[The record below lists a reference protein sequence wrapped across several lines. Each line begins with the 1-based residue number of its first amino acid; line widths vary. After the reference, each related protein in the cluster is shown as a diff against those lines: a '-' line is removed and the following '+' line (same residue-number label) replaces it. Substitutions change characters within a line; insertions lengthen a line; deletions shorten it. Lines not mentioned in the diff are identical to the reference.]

1 MSAIQSVCVYCG
13 SSNNTKEIYRDAA
26 KNLGAMLAEQNIK
39 VVYGGAKVGLMGILA
54 ESAMEH
60 QGHVL
65 GFMTEFLDE
74 YEGANHQITELH
86 VVSSMHE
93 RKQKMFEHSDA
104 FLILPGGF
112 GTLDEVFEM
121 LTWKQVGLHKKGIFF
136 LNINNYWRP
145 LFDTFTQH
153 MIDNGFVRE
162 QDKKLFHIV
171 DDLSDLMPIL
181 HHYPKIEDEAQS
193 KFF

>member
-1 MSAIQSVCVYCG
+1 MSTIQSVCVYCG
-13 SSNNTKEIYRDAA
+13 SSNNTKEIYRESA
-26 KNLGAMLAEQNIK
+26 KDLGAILATNNIK
-39 VVYGGAKVGLMGILA
+39 LVYGGAKVGLMGILA
-54 ESAMEH
+54 ESALNH
-60 QGHVL
+60 NGYVL

-74 YEGANHQITELH
+74 YEGANYHITELH
-86 VVSSMHE
+86 VVSTMHE
-93 RKQKMFEHSDA
+93 RKQKMFENSDA

-145 LFDTFTQH
+145 LFDNFVQH

-162 QDKKLFHIV
+162 SDKNLFHIV
-171 DDLSDLMPIL
+171 DDLSELIPIMQN
-181 HHYPKIEDEAQS
+181 YPAHEDKLVS
-193 KFF
+193 KFS

>member
-1 MSAIQSVCVYCG
+1 MPPIQSVCVYCG
-13 SSNNTKEIYRDAA
+13 SSNNTSQIYKDSAKE
-26 KNLGAMLAEQNIK
+26 LGALLAQNNIRL
-39 VVYGGAKVGLMGILA
+39 VYGGAKVGLMGILA
-54 ESAMEH
+54 ESALDH
-60 QGHVL
+60 KGYVL
-65 GFMTEFLDE
+65 GYMTDFLDE
-74 YEGANHQITELH
+74 YEGANRSISELH

-93 RKQKMFEHSDA
+93 RKQKMFESSDA

-145 LFDTFTQH
+145 LFETFVQH
-153 MIDNGFVRE
+153 MIDNGFVKE
-162 QDKKLFHIV
+162 HDKKLFHII
-171 DDLSDLMPIL
+171 DDLSDLIPIM
-181 HHYPKIEDEAQS
+181 HQYPKVEEAVQS